1 MTLTPKELA
10 EYNIIRSTMVTQ
22 LGTNDIGGFELT
34 INQLIKMNNL
44 YKWVCAVMALIG
56 VPLALAF
63 IGFILIIMGAVGFWY
78 FNNKNKTLKKYL
90 SYASTDPFFSKVT
103 A

>member
-34 INQLIKMNNL
+34 INQLIGGGSKSRL
-44 YKWVCAVMALIG
+44 
-56 VPLALAF
+56 
-63 IGFILIIMGAVGFWY
+63 
-78 FNNKNKTLKKYL
+78 TLDIPMIDVKE
-90 SYASTDPFFSKVT
+90 S
-103 A
+103 

>member
-34 INQLIKMNNL
+34 INQL
-44 YKWVCAVMALIG
+44 
-56 VPLALAF
+56 
-63 IGFILIIMGAVGFWY
+63 
-78 FNNKNKTLKKYL
+78 T
-90 SYASTDPFFSKVT
+90 
-103 A
+103 